1 MYLKRTLLGGLIA
14 LTLNTAA
21 YGQEISDGTQVFEPA
36 YFEQFA
42 PRTAI
47 DMVSRIP
54 GFQISSGGGN
64 RGLGQGGAN
73 ILINGSRI
81 SGKTNA
87 GDQLSRINASNVVR
101 IEIVD
106 GTALD
111 IPGLSG
117 QVANVITKSTGV
129 SGTWEWRPEWRN
141 RLEANVLGGKATV
154 SGENGNLSW
163 SLTVKND
170 TFRNGHRG
178 PETQTDANGTLF
190 ETRYEDGQYYGDN
203 PGVSTDLTWKPKEDH
218 VGNLNLKYNQFN
230 FNGREQSRRT
240 AVTAAGATGETL
252 FSNAED
258 EWNASVDVDYE
269 FPFLMSE
276 KNGKL
281 KLIGYYRFEHSPT
294 VSRFDIFDPAL
305 GRTSGSRFSRV
316 ADEAELIGRAE
327 YSWKPSD
334 DRDWQIGAEG
344 VFNYLDIASSLLV
357 LDAGGDF
364 VDQPLTGATS
374 RVEEKR
380 GEATLTHSRTL
391 SDKWDVQ
398 ASLGA
403 EYSELSQNTGLTRS
417 FFRPKGF
424 ISATY
429 KPNDTTSIVTR
440 IEREVGQLSFFDFI
454 SSVDVQDDLNTLG
467 NTSLVPQQD
476 LFGGVTLNKDFGN
489 GNTLKIRAFHTF
501 ISDRV
506 ERIPIGVDGD
516 AVGNIDSANRYG
528 ITFNTTLKGDKWG
541 FKGTQLDLSF
551 LLRRSSIIDPIGGFN
566 RRLNGDTKSY
576 WSVQFRHDIPNT
588 DWAWGFYADQN
599 IRAPNFRLTTI
610 DQFDFNGP
618 WSSAYIEH
626 KDVFGLKIRAELA
639 NLFDASDDFRREVYD
654 NRRANLLRIEDRS
667 RSFDLIYRMQ
677 VSGTF

>member
-1 MYLKRTLLGGLIA
+1 MYLKRTLLGGLVT
-14 LTLNTAA
+14 LTLSTTA
-21 YGQEISDGTQVFEPA
+21 YGQETSDGTQVFEPA
-36 YFEQFA
+36 YFEQFV

-54 GFQISSGGGN
+54 GFQIRSSGGR

-73 ILINGSRI
+73 VLINGDRI

-87 GDQLSRINASNVVR
+87 GDQLSRINAANVVR

-106 GTALD
+106 GTSLD

-141 RLEANVLGGKATV
+141 RLPANLYDLKATV
-154 SGENGNLSW
+154 SGESGDLAW
-163 SLTVKND
+163 SFTAQNNP
-170 TFRNGHRG
+170 FRNGNRG
-178 PETQTDANGTLF
+178 LETLTDANGVLF
-190 ETRYEDGQYYGDN
+190 ETRNEDAQFFRDN
-203 PGVSTDLTWKPKEDH
+203 PGVAADLTWKPKQDH
-218 VGNLNLKYNQFN
+218 VGNLNLKYNQVN
-230 FNGREQSRRT
+230 FNGREQSRST
-240 AVTAAGATGETL
+240 AVTAAGTTGETL

-281 KLIGYYRFEHSPT
+281 KLIGHYRFEHSPT
-294 VSRFDIFDPAL
+294 ISRFDVFDPVL
-305 GRTSGSRFSRV
+305 GRTSGSRFSRA
-316 ADEAELIGRAE
+316 ADEAEIIGRAE
-327 YSWKPSD
+327 YSWKPND
-334 DRDWQIGAEG
+334 KGDWQIGVEG
-344 VFNYLDIASSLLV
+344 VFNYLDIASSLVV
-357 LDAGGDF
+357 LDNGVF
-364 VDQPLTGATS
+364 VNVPLTGATS

-380 GEATLTHSRTL
+380 GEATLTHSRKL
-391 SDKWDVQ
+391 SSKWDVQ
-398 ASLGA
+398 ASFGA
-403 EYSELSQNTGLTRS
+403 EYSELSQDIGLTRN

-429 KPNDTTSIVTR
+429 KLNDSTSIVTR

-454 SSVDVQDDLNTLG
+454 SSVDVQDELDTLG

-476 LFGGVTLNKDFGN
+476 LFAGVTLNKDFGN

-566 RRLNGDTKSY
+566 RRLNGDTKSN
-576 WSVQFRHDIPNT
+576 WSVEFRHDIPNT
-588 DWAWGFYADQN
+588 SWAWGFFADQN
-599 IRAPNFRLTTI
+599 IRAPNFRLTTTE
-610 DQFDFNGP
+610 QFNLDRP

-626 KDVFGLKIRAELA
+626 KDVFGLKVRAQIG
-639 NLFDASDDFRREVYD
+639 NLFDASGDFRREVFD
-654 NRRANLLRIEDRS
+654 NRRVNLLRIEDRS
-667 RSFDLIYRMQ
+667 RSFDLIYNMR